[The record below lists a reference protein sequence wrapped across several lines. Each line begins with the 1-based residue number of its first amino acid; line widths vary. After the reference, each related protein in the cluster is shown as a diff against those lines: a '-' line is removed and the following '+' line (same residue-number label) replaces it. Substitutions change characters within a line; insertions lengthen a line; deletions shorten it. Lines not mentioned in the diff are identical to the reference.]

1 MKELKEKVMIE
12 MDTYFRTA
20 NEDDGALQR
29 AWSMK
34 IKEKSELPP
43 DIHPNK
49 KLLASPI
56 KEK

>member
-1 MKELKEKVMIE
+1 MLK
-12 MDTYFRTA
+12 MDTYLRTA

-34 IKEKSELPP
+34 IMEKSDLPP

-49 KLLASPI
+49 KILVSPV

>member
-1 MKELKEKVMIE
+1 
-12 MDTYFRTA
+12 MDTYLRTA

-34 IKEKSELPP
+34 IMEKSDLPP

-49 KLLASPI
+49 KILVSPV